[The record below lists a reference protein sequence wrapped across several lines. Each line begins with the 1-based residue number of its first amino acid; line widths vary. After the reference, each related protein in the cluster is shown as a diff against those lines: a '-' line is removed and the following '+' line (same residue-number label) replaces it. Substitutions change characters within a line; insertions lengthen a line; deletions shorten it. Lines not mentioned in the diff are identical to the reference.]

1 MVSQVVFN
9 PIAILA
15 VAPLISSSCTLWYAA
30 DQMHF
35 LRVFTSPTNRP
46 KSDAILPTYFKEF
59 LAAGLPRVIGLLAVT
74 FWTVVANYYCRYDSL
89 VATGSLRW
97 YQAGATFAVSHLLF
111 VPFVAPRIRTI
122 IADDRSKGP
131 PTRILDEWLYIHSF
145 RTWTV
150 DLAAWA
156 CFVVAIA
163 QNVSA

>member
-1 MVSQVVFN
+1 MASRVVFD
-9 PIAILA
+9 PMAALA
-15 VAPLISSSCTLWYAA
+15 VAPLISSTCRLWYSA
-30 DQMHF
+30 DQDLF

-59 LAAGLPRVIGLLAVT
+59 LAAGLPRVLGLLAVT
-74 FWTVVANYYCRYDSL
+74 LSTVVGNYYLRHDSL

-122 IADDRSKGP
+122 MEDDRSKGLP
-131 PTRILDEWLYIHSF
+131 SKILDEWLNSF

-156 CFVVAIA
+156 CLVVAVA
-163 QNVSA
+163 RNVSA